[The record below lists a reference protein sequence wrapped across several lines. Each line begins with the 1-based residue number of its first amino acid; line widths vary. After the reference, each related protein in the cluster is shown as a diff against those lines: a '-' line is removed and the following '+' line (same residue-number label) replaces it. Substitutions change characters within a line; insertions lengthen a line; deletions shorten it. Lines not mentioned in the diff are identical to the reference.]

1 MRELLVGLATAA
13 ISFLIGYAWRRGL
26 QLFRARRARRFWRPM
41 IGGRTVLVL
50 SRFTTFSDF
59 EPSGVIGAGDAR
71 ALQELTS
78 YYSEIGLD
86 QPEITYD
93 GSLTG
98 DHLRHDLIL
107 LGGPDANE
115 ITRLVL
121 EKSSDR
127 LTVKPGATEVVDG
140 TTVLKPR
147 VEAGGVVA
155 DCGALLRLR
164 SPFTPSKKVVIAA
177 GGFGYGTWA
186 AIQLTRQDD
195 FLLRARGLDDLECS
209 FEVDVVLA
217 TPQHVRIRSLHALE
231 PAPPDPVRPGS

>member
-1 MRELLVGLATAA
+1 MIGLATAA
-13 ISFLIGYAWRRGL
+13 ISFLVGYAWRRGL

-41 IGGRTVLVL
+41 IRGRTVVVV
-50 SRFTTFSDF
+50 SRFRTFSDF

-71 ALQELTS
+71 ALQELTA

-86 QPEITYD
+86 PPEVAYD

-98 DHLRHDLIL
+98 DQLRNDLIL

-121 EKSSDR
+121 EKAADR
-127 LTVKPGATEVVDG
+127 LSVKPGATEITDG
-140 TTVLKPR
+140 TAVLKPA
-147 VEAGGVVA
+147 VEEGTVVA

-164 SPFTPSKKVVIAA
+164 SPFTPSRRVVIAA

-186 AIQLTRQDD
+186 AIRLTRQDD
-195 FLLRARGLDDLECS
+195 FLDGARGLDDLECS

-217 TPQHVRIRSLHALE
+217 TPQFVRVRSLKALE
-231 PAPPDPVRPGS
+231 PVAPVPRRPGP